1 MPILVAHNLFKTYQ
15 LGKTHVPV
23 LRGVSLSINEGE
35 RVAILGRSGSGKSTL
50 LHLLAGLD
58 TPDAG
63 HDSSITYDGR
73 TLAARSG
80 RELDDYRTRSVGLV
94 FQFYHLFPELPVI
107 ENVLIASMIGKSRV
121 AWTSQRQALKSR
133 ATALLEHVGL
143 GHRLHHRPVELSGG
157 ERQRVAIA
165 RALMNEPR
173 ILLADEPTGNLDR
186 QTGAAILD
194 LLDGIQ
200 ASTKQTMVIVT
211 HDPATAAR
219 ADRVV
224 RLADGV
230 VVESFADGEAA
241 PPTSAHSG

>member
-1 MPILVAHNLFKTYQ
+1 MPILAAHNLFKTYQ

-23 LRGVSLSINEGE
+23 LRGVSLSIEEGE

-63 HDSSITYDGR
+63 HDSHIAFDGR
-73 TLAARSG
+73 TLASRSG

-94 FQFYHLFPELPVI
+94 FQFYHLFPELPVL
-107 ENVLIASMIGKSRV
+107 ENVLIASMIGKSRI
-121 AWTSQRQALKSR
+121 AWTTSRQALRSR
-133 ATALLEHVGL
+133 ATALLEQVGL

-186 QTGAAILD
+186 QTGSSILD
-194 LLDGIQ
+194 LLDGVQ
-200 ASTKQTMVIVT
+200 AQTKQTMVIVT

-219 ADRVV
+219 ADRTV
-224 RLADGV
+224 RLADGI
-230 VVESFADGEAA
+230 VVESLDST
-241 PPTSAHSG
+241 PTSPTGSHG

>member
-1 MPILVAHNLFKTYQ
+1 MPILAAHNLFKTYT
-15 LGKTHVPV
+15 LGKTLVPV
-23 LRGVSLSINEGE
+23 LRGVSLSIEEGE

-58 TPDAG
+58 TPDSG
-63 HDSSITYDGR
+63 HDSSITFDGR

-94 FQFYHLFPELPVI
+94 FQFYHLFPELPVL
-107 ENVLIASMIGKSRV
+107 ENVLIASMIGKSR
-121 AWTSQRQALKSR
+121 ASWTTSRRDLKAR
-133 ATALLEHVGL
+133 AASLLEQVGL
-143 GHRLHHRPVELSGG
+143 GHRLYHRPVELSGG

-165 RALMNEPR
+165 RALMNQPR
-173 ILLADEPTGNLDR
+173 IVLADEPTGNLDR
-186 QTGAAILD
+186 QTGSAILD

-200 ASTKQTMVIVT
+200 ASSKQTMVIVT

-219 ADRVV
+219 ADRTV

-230 VVESFADGEAA
+230 VVDALTEPSDAL
-241 PPTSAHSG
+241 PTR

>member
-1 MPILVAHNLFKTYQ
+1 MPILAAHNLFKTYQ
-15 LGKTHVPV
+15 LGKTQVPV
-23 LRGVSLSINEGE
+23 LRGVSLSIEEGE

-63 HDSSITYDGR
+63 HDSHIAFDGR
-73 TLAARSG
+73 TLASRSG
-80 RELDDYRTRSVGLV
+80 RELDDYRTHSVGLV

-107 ENVLIASMIGKSRV
+107 ENVLIASMIGKSRA
-121 AWTSQRQALKSR
+121 AWTTSRRDLKAR
-133 ATALLEHVGL
+133 ATSLLEQVGL

-165 RALMNEPR
+165 RALMNQPR
-173 ILLADEPTGNLDR
+173 IILADEPTGNLDR

-200 ASTKQTMVIVT
+200 SSTRQTMVIVT
-211 HDPATAAR
+211 HDPTTAAR
-219 ADRVV
+219 ADRTV

-230 VVESFADGEAA
+230 VVESLGDSDAA
-241 PPTSAHSG
+241 TRIDVQK